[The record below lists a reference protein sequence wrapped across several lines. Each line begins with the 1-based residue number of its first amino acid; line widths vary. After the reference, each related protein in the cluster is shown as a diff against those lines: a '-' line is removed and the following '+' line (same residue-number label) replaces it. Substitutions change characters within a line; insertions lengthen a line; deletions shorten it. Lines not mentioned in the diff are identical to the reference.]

1 MSIRSFLARVTG
13 DKSYLI
19 KVLGIKAGSSA
30 RAVCA
35 LDHRSISPASPKK
48 DS

>member
-1 MSIRSFLARVTG
+1 MGNRSFLARVT
-13 DKSYLI
+13 DDTNCLV
-19 KVLGIKAGSSA
+19 KVLGIKAGSFT

-35 LDHRSISPASPKK
+35 LDHRRIFPASPKK